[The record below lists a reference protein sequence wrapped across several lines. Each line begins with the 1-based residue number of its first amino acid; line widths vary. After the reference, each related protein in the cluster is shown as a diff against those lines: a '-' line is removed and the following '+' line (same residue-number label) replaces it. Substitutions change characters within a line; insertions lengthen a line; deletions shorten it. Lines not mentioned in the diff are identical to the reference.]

1 MSMTTN
7 TPSSCVWLVD
17 DDELYQIITRKNLQK
32 TGFPV
37 IPASFYNGKEA
48 FDALLEI
55 TQTGGQLPCVIILD
69 LNMPIYDGWD
79 FLDWYAQIE
88 AELRDRIS
96 LYICSSSIDPND
108 HNKARSNPDV
118 KAFIEKPMTTELL
131 KEILLKHKQTLES
144 RSNPQS

>member
-1 MSMTTN
+1 MTAN
-7 TPSSCVWLVD
+7 VHSSCVWLVD

-37 IPASFYNGKEA
+37 VPASFYNGKEA

-55 TQTGGQLPCVIILD
+55 TQTGEQLPCVIILD

-79 FLDWYAQIE
+79 FLQWYSQVGE
-88 AELRDRIS
+88 ELRNQIS

-108 HNKARSNPDV
+108 HNKARSNPDI
-118 KAFIEKPMTTELL
+118 KAFVEKPMTTELL
-131 KEILLKHKQTLES
+131 EEILLKHKQIRES
-144 RSNPQS
+144 RTNPQS